1 MMIQLNPETE
11 ILVQQELERGH
22 FQSVDEM
29 IVQGIRARR
38 EKSQPALSEAQRR
51 QAVERAL
58 DFATHKPVSLDGVSI
73 KELLHEGHRV

>member
-11 ILVQQELERGH
+11 MLVQQELERGH

-38 EKSQPALSEAQRR
+38 EKPQPVLSEGQRR

-58 DFATHKPVSLDGVSI
+58 DFARHKAVSLDGVSI